1 MTDRPPLD
9 AVLFD
14 AGGTLVRLDFEW
26 MAAKVSELGH
36 PLEAS
41 ALRRAEIEGRRAY
54 DASRGKA
61 PQPGEAPPALGSSG
75 DTRAYFSGMLEALA
89 VPAEV
94 HKRALVA
101 FFEHHDQT
109 GLWTRPMEGAR
120 AAIDGVRELGLRRAV
135 VSNSDGRAQQ
145 HLEECGVLEGVEFV
159 LDSHLIGIEKPDP
172 LIVKL
177 ALERFG
183 VAPDRALFVGDIRSV
198 DAAVA
203 QAAGTR
209 FVLVDPFGDYA
220 LPGTPAIAGMQLLP
234 AWIALRFTTPRKA
247 DVRV

>member
-1 MTDRPPLD
+1 MTDRPLLD

-26 MAAKVSELGH
+26 MAEKVSAPGP
-36 PLEAS
+36 PLDATT
-41 ALRRAEIEGRRAY
+41 LRRAEIEGRRAY
-54 DASRGKA
+54 DASRGRT
-61 PQPGEAPPALGSSG
+61 PQPGEPSPPLGSLG
-75 DTRAYFSGMLEALA
+75 DTRAYFNGMLEELA
-89 VPAEV
+89 VPKAVRE
-94 HKRALVA
+94 RALAA
-101 FFEHHDQT
+101 FFEHHDET

-120 AAIDGVRELGLRRAV
+120 AAIDGVRDLGLHRAV

-145 HLEECGVLEGVEFV
+145 HLEECGVLDGVEFV
-159 LDSHLIGIEKPDP
+159 LDSHLVGIEKPDP

-177 ALERFG
+177 ALERFA
-183 VAPDRALFVGDIRSV
+183 VPPERTLFVGDIRSV

-209 FVLVDPFGDYA
+209 FVLVDPYGDYA

-234 AWIALRFTTPRKA
+234 TWISTRFTTPRNAQAKP
-247 DVRV
+247 